1 MKEVDITSATASLAD
16 YARAVH
22 KEAVVVTES
31 GRPVAV
37 VLSLED
43 VDRETLS
50 LSTNPE
56 FLEILRRSRTR
67 RAAEGGITS
76 DQMRQRLGLK

>member
-1 MKEVDITSATASLAD
+1 MKEVDITSATAPLAD
-16 YARAVH
+16 YARAAH
-22 KEAVVVTES
+22 KGAVVVTES

-67 RAAEGGITS
+67 HAAEGGITS